1 MIGEPIY
8 LIGFLAILIVVAFLY
23 SSIGHGGASGYL
35 GLMALLSL
43 PINVMKPSALLLN
56 IFVAGISFWFFRK
69 HQHFKPNLFKA
80 FAITSIP
87 AAFIGGYFN
96 LNPLIYKKILGIL
109 LIFAVLRMINVF
121 GKPTNPKPFNFNL
134 ALVIGFLIGLF
145 SGMIGIGGGIIL
157 SPIIILLGWGTL
169 KDAAAV
175 SALFIFVNSIAG
187 IIGYSI
193 NGGSIPTEAF
203 YFIPFALVG
212 GILGS
217 YYGSKKFN
225 NNTLKYVLSVV
236 LLIASVKLFLV

>member
-1 MIGEPIY
+1 MIGEPLY

-35 GLMALLSL
+35 GLMALFSL
-43 PINVMKPSALLLN
+43 PMDVMKPSALLLN
-56 IFVAGISFWFFRK
+56 IVVAGISFWFFRK
-69 HQHFKPNLFKA
+69 HKYFKPNLFKA
-80 FAITSIP
+80 FAISSIP
-87 AAFIGGYFN
+87 AAFIGGYLN
-96 LNPLIYKKILGIL
+96 LNPLIYKKILGVL

-121 GKPTNPKPFNFNL
+121 GKPTNPKPFSFKL
-134 ALVIGFLIGLF
+134 ALVIGFCIGLF

-157 SPIIILLGWGTL
+157 SPIIILLGWGSL
-169 KDAAAV
+169 KEAAAV

-187 IIGYSI
+187 IIGFSI

-217 YYGSKKFN
+217 YYGSKKFG

-236 LLIASVKLFLV
+236 LLIASIKLFLV